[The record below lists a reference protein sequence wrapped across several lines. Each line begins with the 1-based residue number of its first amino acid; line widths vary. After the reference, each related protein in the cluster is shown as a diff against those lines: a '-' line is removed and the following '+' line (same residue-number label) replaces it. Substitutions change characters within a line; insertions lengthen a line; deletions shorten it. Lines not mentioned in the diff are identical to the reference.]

1 MDETEVKNKDNEGG
15 FMGFVAEVVKFVVL
29 AVIIVVPIRVYVA
42 QPYIVSGSSMYPTF
56 KNGEYLVV
64 DQLTYRFTEP
74 QHGDVVVFRFPNN
87 PSQFFIKRI
96 IGLPGETV
104 RIENGK
110 LFIARGEGDARVEIP
125 VAEPYAGPGGFE
137 SKTLA
142 LGDNE
147 YFVMGDNRSA
157 SLDSRS
163 WGPLSRDL
171 IRGRALVRLFP
182 VTATSLF
189 PGKADFLNE

>member
-42 QPYIVSGSSMYPTF
+42 QPYIVSGNSMYPTF

-64 DQLTYRFTEP
+64 DQLTYRFAEP
-74 QHGDVVVFRFPNN
+74 QHGDVIVFRFPNN

-96 IGLPGETV
+96 IGIPGETV

-110 LFIARGEGDARVEIP
+110 LFIARGEDEARVEIP

>member
-1 MDETEVKNKDNEGG
+1 MNETEVKNKDNEGG

-56 KNGEYLVV
+56 KNGDYLVV
-64 DQLTYRFTEP
+64 DQLTYHFTEP
-74 QHGDVVVFRFPNN
+74 QHVDVFVFRFPNN

-110 LFIARGEGDARVEIP
+110 LVIENSQHPEGVILNE
-125 VAEPYAGPGGFE
+125 VPYLPSGIRTGGQE
-137 SKTLA
+137 RLA
-142 LGDNE
+142 LGQDE
-147 YFVMGDNRSA
+147 YFM
-157 SLDSRS
+157 L
-163 WGPLSRDL
+163 
-171 IRGRALVRLFP
+171 
-182 VTATSLF
+182 
-189 PGKADFLNE
+189 

>member
-42 QPYIVSGSSMYPTF
+42 QPYIVSGNSMYPTF

-110 LFIARGEGDARVEIP
+110 LFIARGEDEARVEIP
-125 VAEPYAGPGGFE
+125 VAEPYAGPGSFD

-147 YFVMGDNRSA
+147 YFVMGDNRGA

-182 VTATSLF
+182 ITATSLF

>member
-1 MDETEVKNKDNEGG
+1 MNETEVKNKDNEGG

-42 QPYIVSGSSMYPTF
+42 QPYIVSGNSMYPTF
-56 KNGEYLVV
+56 KNGDYLVV
-64 DQLTYRFTEP
+64 DQLTYHFTEP
-74 QHGDVVVFRFPNN
+74 QHGDVIVFRFHNN

-96 IGLPGETV
+96 IGIPGETV

-110 LFIARGEGDARVEIP
+110 LFIARGEDEARVEIP
-125 VAEPYAGPGGFE
+125 VAEPYAGPGSFD

-147 YFVMGDNRSA
+147 YFVMGDNRGA

-182 VTATSLF
+182 VTTTSLF

>member
-42 QPYIVSGSSMYPTF
+42 QPYIVSGNSMYPTF

-64 DQLTYRFTEP
+64 DQLTYRFAEP
-74 QHGDVVVFRFPNN
+74 QHGDVIVFRFPNN

-96 IGLPGETV
+96 IGIPGETV

-110 LFIARGEGDARVEIP
+110 LFIARGEDEARVEIP
-125 VAEPYAGPGGFE
+125 VAEPYAGPGSFD

-147 YFVMGDNRSA
+147 YFVMGDNRGA

>member
-42 QPYIVSGSSMYPTF
+42 QPYIVSGNSMYPTF

-64 DQLTYRFTEP
+64 DQLTYRFAEP
-74 QHGDVVVFRFPNN
+74 QHGDVIVFRFPNN

-96 IGLPGETV
+96 IGIPGETV

-110 LFIARGEGDARVEIP
+110 LFIARGEDEARVEIP
-125 VAEPYAGPGGFE
+125 VAEPYAGPGSFD

-147 YFVMGDNRSA
+147 YFVMGDNRGA

-182 VTATSLF
+182 ITATSLF